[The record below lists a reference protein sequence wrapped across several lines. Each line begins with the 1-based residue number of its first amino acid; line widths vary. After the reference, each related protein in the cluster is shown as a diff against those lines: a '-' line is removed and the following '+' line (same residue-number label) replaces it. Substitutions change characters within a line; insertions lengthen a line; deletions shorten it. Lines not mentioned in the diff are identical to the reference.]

1 MARTPFEEVFHRS
14 KELLESKA
22 KAKGYSD
29 GDTSRYK
36 NELMA
41 FTEKLSSHALGEI
54 VYKAVRY
61 DKKKEPEDLL
71 KIIAWACLKYLEDG
85 HLHGHS
91 AFYDMLV
98 ASANQ
103 ELNVPHLNRKIT
115 KIQEPKNEPTSHKA
129 NDTKARRLKKE
140 AISRQRRKANNRL
153 RKKSR

>member
-91 AFYDMLV
+91 VFYNTL
-98 ASANQ
+98 
-103 ELNVPHLNRKIT
+103 IT
-115 KIQEPKNEPTSHKA
+115 IHAAEEKQNEPTSHKA